1 MKSLFQA
8 MTDEKQTDTMIYQIL
23 ATKDIINLMETFM
36 DEETVNQMC
45 MKLLQSIQLSDK
57 RKELNLQ
64 YTQENENG
72 DSEIDKQNR
81 QFMDEE
87 LKVEDELQIAISE
100 TFGVLFKTHKDQC

>member
-1 MKSLFQA
+1 
-8 MTDEKQTDTMIYQIL
+8 MTDEKQTDTMVYQIL

-64 YTQENENG
+64 YAQENENG
-72 DSEIDKQNR
+72 DSEIDKQNW

-87 LKVEDELQIAISE
+87 LKVEDEL
-100 TFGVLFKTHKDQC
+100 

>member
-64 YTQENENG
+64 YT
-72 DSEIDKQNR
+72 
-81 QFMDEE
+81 
-87 LKVEDELQIAISE
+87 
-100 TFGVLFKTHKDQC
+100 